1 MKRINLCK
9 LRMEASTHE
18 LLLVAEDSDEDYEVL
33 EYIMQKLDVTT
44 PIHRCE
50 DGEAVIEF
58 LQMEQPI
65 SAQAPK
71 PAVILLDLNLPG
83 VDGRQ
88 VLTRIKQ
95 SETFQTIPVVVLT
108 TSMNPSDIDFCY
120 RQGAN
125 GYLIKPMEIED
136 LETTIRGFIGFW
148 LEINIPPEIEMKSV

>member
-1 MKRINLCK
+1 
-9 LRMEASTHE
+9 MEANAQD

-33 EYIMQKLDVTT
+33 EYIMHKLDVTT

-50 DGEAVIEF
+50 DGEAVLEF
-58 LQMEQPI
+58 LQMEKPVPTL
-65 SAQAPK
+65 APK

-88 VLTRIKQ
+88 VLTRLKQ
-95 SETFQTIPVVVLT
+95 DETFQTIPVVVLT
-108 TSMNPSDIDFCY
+108 TSVNPTDIDFCY

-148 LEINIPPEIEMKSV
+148 LEVNIPPEKDTDSI